1 MAEEIE
7 TDVAIIGAGPVG
19 LFAVF
24 ECGMLRL
31 RTALIDA
38 LDAVGGQCTAL
49 YPEKPIY
56 DIPGHPV
63 VMAGELVELLEAQI
77 APFYAPRLLG
87 RRVERL
93 TGAAGAFT
101 LGTDRGDIVHAGAVM
116 LAAGAGAFGP
126 NRPPLADL
134 PEYEASGAVQYHVR
148 RSEDLRGKRVVI
160 AGGGDS
166 AVDWALALRGVAA
179 HIHVVH
185 RRAKFRAA
193 PESAA
198 LLDAAA
204 SRGELDL
211 VIPYQLRGLHGADG
225 ALESVEVGT
234 LDGDTRHLPADR
246 LLAFFGL
253 STDLGPIATWGLE
266 LHQHHIRVE
275 PATCR
280 TNLPGLFAIGD
291 AASYPGKLKL
301 ILQGFSEAAM
311 AAQAAH
317 SVVHPDQELHFQVL
331 DHHRR
336 AQAVGDWV
344 RSVGRLMGLLGPASR
359 RGTVAVPPAARH
371 APLTAG
377 LRRQAVVLRE
387 RPLLRRDA
395 GAAHGGDL
403 PLLLGIHRGEAL
415 FPAAMMFSTLR
426 HDNPAP
432 SGGVRRLAQPGPP
445 IA

>member
-1 MAEEIE
+1 MPEQID
-7 TDVAIIGAGPVG
+7 TDIAIVGAGPVG

-31 RTALIDA
+31 RCVLIDA

-63 VMAGELVELLEAQI
+63 VMAGDLVSMLEAQI
-77 APFYAPRLLG
+77 APFHAPQLLG

-93 TGAAGAFT
+93 GGGAGSFT
-101 LGTDRGDIVHAGAVM
+101 LGTDRGDEVRARAVI

-126 NRPPLADL
+126 NRPPLANL
-134 PEYEASGAVQYHVR
+134 AAFEASGAVQYYVR
-148 RSEDLRGKRVVI
+148 RSEELRGKRVVI

-179 HIHVVH
+179 HIDVVH
-185 RRAKFRAA
+185 RRPKFRAA

-211 VIPYQLRGLHGADG
+211 VIPFQLHALHGDG
-225 ALESVEVGT
+225 GMLEAVEVAS
-234 LDGDTRHLPADR
+234 LDGETRLLPAER

-266 LHQHHIRVE
+266 LAQHHIRVD
-275 PATCR
+275 PATCQ
-280 TNLPGLFAIGD
+280 THFPGLFAIGD
-291 AASYPGKLKL
+291 AAIYPGKLKL

-311 AAQAAH
+311 AAHAAH
-317 SVVHPDQELHFQVL
+317 AVAHPGQELHFQYSTTTGV
-331 DHHRR
+331 
-336 AQAVGDWV
+336 
-344 RSVGRLMGLLGPASR
+344 PA
-359 RGTVAVPPAARH
+359 
-371 APLTAG
+371 
-377 LRRQAVVLRE
+377 
-387 RPLLRRDA
+387 
-395 GAAHGGDL
+395 
-403 PLLLGIHRGEAL
+403 I
-415 FPAAMMFSTLR
+415 
-426 HDNPAP
+426 
-432 SGGVRRLAQPGPP
+432 
-445 IA
+445 